1 MLRELKISDF
11 AIIDEALIEFGPGL
25 NVLTGETGAGKS
37 ILIEALGLAL
47 GGRFS
52 EEMIRSSTDQ
62 ATVEARFDVS
72 EYEWLNHAI
81 TEQGVENDGE
91 LIIRR
96 IAARSGRNK
105 AFINGSMATVG
116 QVKQFGDALVDIH
129 GQNEH
134 QALLDPQTHVFAF
147 DQFLG
152 LDQQREEYSKKFRA
166 MTEAKRKLAA
176 TINNS
181 REIERKIDLLRHQ
194 AKEISDSGI
203 VIDEDKKLLIEKTRL
218 VHAEKLLEI
227 AAKVIGD
234 LDENENSAANMIHT
248 AKAALDQMTE
258 LDNSLQSVSES
269 VSGGLFQ
276 IEEAVNE
283 IRRYSDNVER
293 DPAKLEQVDDR
304 LEIIS
309 NLKRKY
315 GETIEE
321 IIAFGENAVKEL
333 EAYEFDSAN
342 SDKLKQEAEKL
353 EAEAGRMAVKLNAKR
368 VKGAASFSKAVS
380 LQLIDLNMERA
391 KIKPGFT
398 YEDKTDGV
406 SLNDGRKVGLGPEGL
421 GTIEF
426 MFSANAGEPLKPLAK
441 IASGGETSR
450 LMLALKTIMKD
461 ASSAPVMIFDEIDTG
476 IGGATADMLGR
487 KLRDLAKTNQVFCI
501 THLAQVAR
509 HAAVHFKVEKSEVK
523 GRVTVSVRRLDKKEK
538 IAELARMAG
547 GSVGNLADTAALKWA
562 EEALEDA
569 QRG

>member
-62 ATVEARFDVS
+62 ATVEARFHVS

-81 TEQGVENDGE
+81 TQQGVENDGE

-134 QALLDPQTHVFAF
+134 QALLDTQTHIFAF

-176 TINNS
+176 TLNNS

-218 VHAEKLLEI
+218 IHAEKLLEI

-248 AKAALDQMTE
+248 AKTALDQMTE
-258 LDNSLQSVSES
+258 LDNSLQSAAES

-276 IEEAVNE
+276 IEEAVSE
-283 IRRYSDNVER
+283 IRRYSDSVER

-304 LEIIS
+304 LEIIL

-353 EAEAGRMAVKLNAKR
+353 EAEAGQMAVKLDAKR

-380 LQLIDLNMERA
+380 LQLSDLNMENA
-391 KIKPGFT
+391 KIEPGFT

-406 SLNDGRKVGLGPEGL
+406 LLKDGRKVGLGPEGI
-421 GTIEF
+421 GSVEF

-509 HAAVHFKVEKSEVK
+509 HAAVHFKVEKSESK
-523 GRVTVSVRRLDKKEK
+523 GRVTVGVRRLDKEEK
-538 IAELARMAG
+538 IAELARMAT

-562 EEALEDA
+562 EEALEEA